1 MEVVLEA
8 QRAIIFNNRSQ
19 KQKQEAE
26 KPGAMSG
33 KGGWYSFTTETQRTQ
48 RKARADKG
56 AGETLGCGKKTDTE
70 TRRQNRLP
78 LLPSPPLRV
87 GLYLCVSVVNVF
99 DLSASAVNA
108 YHGRR

>member
-70 TRRQNRLP
+70 TRRRGDAGERLIP
-78 LLPSPPLRV
+78 I
-87 GLYLCVSVVNVF
+87 CVQQCTGSRYMYV
-99 DLSASAVNA
+99 A
-108 YHGRR
+108 